1 MTNAPRP
8 DFNYFLVNSSDLPG
22 MTHAGFT
29 ALAHQVW
36 NSSDLGALLQQHVV
50 QGNASS
56 VVVTGH
62 SLGAGVATVLS
73 VLVQL
78 HLANET
84 NVSAVASAAYPSL
97 GAATNATNVTN
108 ATLAANATNATNATL
123 PLAPNATNATS
134 ATNSTLA
141 AVNATNATSFLINAT
156 NATGGTPGPA
166 NATGSTSPAAAGATN
181 ATNATSLPGG
191 ATNATS
197 SNATNT
203 TAANATSP
211 FAAANA
217 TNATGANATARR
229 VIVHALLFA
238 SPSTG
243 DQVFIEQLSR
253 RVNVRNVRLFYDAIP
268 QLPCTP
274 QIACND
280 PSEGAWPYVTT
291 SGVVNLTAADM
302 ALQREVWAKLNT
314 LELARFQAFN
324 LAAHGC
330 GYMCR

>member
-1 MTNAPRP
+1 MTHAPRP
-8 DFNYFLVNSSDLPG
+8 DFNYLLVNSSDLPG

-36 NSSDLGALLQQHVV
+36 NSFDLGALLQQHVV

-73 VLVQL
+73 LLVQL

-84 NVSAVASAAYPSL
+84 NVSAVASTAYPSL
-97 GAATNATNVTN
+97 GAATNATNAPLPLNTNDTN
-108 ATLAANATNATNATL
+108 APNATL

-134 ATNSTLA
+134 AINATLA
-141 AVNATNATSFLINAT
+141 AVNATNATSLLANTT
-156 NATGGTPGPA
+156 NTTNVTGANPVPA
-166 NATGSTSPAAAGATN
+166 NATGSTSPAAAGTIN
-181 ATNATSLPGG
+181 ATNATFLPGN

-197 SNATNT
+197 SNATN
-203 TAANATSP
+203 AIA
-211 FAAANA
+211 
-217 TNATGANATARR
+217 ANATARR

-238 SPSTG
+238 SPSSG
-243 DQVFIEQLSR
+243 DQVFVEQLSR
-253 RVNVRNVRLFYDAIP
+253 RVNVRNVRLIDDAVP

-280 PSEGAWPYVTT
+280 PSEGAWAYVTT

-302 ALQREVWAKLNT
+302 ALQRKVWAKLNT